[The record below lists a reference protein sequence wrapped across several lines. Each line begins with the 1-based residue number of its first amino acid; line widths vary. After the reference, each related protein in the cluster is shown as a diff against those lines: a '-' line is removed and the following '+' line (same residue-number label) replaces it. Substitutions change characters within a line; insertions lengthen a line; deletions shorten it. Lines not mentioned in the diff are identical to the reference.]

1 MRRGAHGVAGV
12 VPADAAGTVRKLVA
26 TMITAGEIEHLVFIG
41 GIWLALVLVW
51 AAACIWI
58 DADAGNVF
66 GGRRGR
72 RWTMAAL
79 AVGVVLFLATFRN
92 GFATFVFPLFIGMVP
107 LGLSTYVVLRDKR
120 VTADDRIFSK
130 AFVRKAALA
139 VAEKAGC
146 ADEVERWFSASPTKR
161 MVAKDAV
168 QFVKKDGKPVEDK
181 FDRETSKALNAAKDI
196 FGKAI
201 RLRATDI
208 HLEPKTGEALA
219 VRCRIDGMMQN
230 IATVEGLAGRALVSA
245 VKVLADMDIA
255 ERRRPQDGTFAVLAE
270 GKKFDV
276 RAASGPTSFGEKM
289 ALRLLDAG
297 GDLVKGGLKS
307 LGMSKT
313 MLAQLE
319 SIIHQPHGM
328 LIVCG
333 PTGSGKTTTL
343 YTALGEIDVFSRN
356 IVTIEDPIEY
366 RLDNISQTAV
376 NNAAE
381 LTFAK
386 ILRSVLRQ
394 DPDVILVGEV
404 RDRETAEIAMQAAL
418 TGHFVFTTLHANDT
432 ATTVTRLLDI
442 GIEISL
448 IQSAVTAVLAQ
459 RLVRVLCPKCKEA
472 YPAPDEFRKKMG
484 VPPDKELTIY
494 REKGC
499 AACLNT
505 GFRGRTGV
513 HELLVFNDEI
523 KDLLVGHPSIQA
535 LRAAG
540 RRNGMRTLQEAG
552 LTKVL
557 QGVTSIAEVG
567 RMTK

>member
-1 MRRGAHGVAGV
+1 
-12 VPADAAGTVRKLVA
+12 
-26 TMITAGEIEHLVFIG
+26 MITTQELEHLVFAG
-41 GIWLALVLVW
+41 GLWLLVVLVW
-51 AAACIWI
+51 AAACLWI
-58 DADAGNVF
+58 EADAGRAF
-66 GGRRGR
+66 GGRLGR
-72 RWTMAAL
+72 RLSLAAL
-79 AVGVVLFLATFRN
+79 ALGVTMFLATYQA
-92 GFATFVFPLFIGMVP
+92 GLAPLPLFLGLVP
-107 LGLSTYVVLRDKR
+107 LGVAGYVVTRDRRVPPDERVLSRQFLRR
-120 VTADDRIFSK
+120 GIM
-130 AFVRKAALA
+130 AL
-139 VAEKAGC
+139 AEKAGC
-146 ADEVERWFSASPTKR
+146 EDTFAGWFKRRAASGGLSKEG
-161 MVAKDAV
+161 V
-168 QFVKKDGKPVEDK
+168 QFVKKDGTPVEDK
-181 FDRETSKALNAAKDI
+181 FDRETSKALKAAQDI

-208 HLEPKTGEALA
+208 HLEPKTGEILTI
-219 VRCRIDGMMQN
+219 RCRIDGMMQN
-230 IATVEGLAGRALVSA
+230 IASIEGPAGRAFVSA

-255 ERRRPQDGTFAVLAE
+255 ERRRPQDGTFAVLSE
-270 GKKFDV
+270 GKKFEV

-307 LGMSKT
+307 IGLSKAA
-313 MLAQLE
+313 LAQLE

-343 YTALGEIDVFSRN
+343 YAALSEIDVLSRN

-366 RLDNISQTAV
+366 RLENISQTAV
-376 NNAAE
+376 NNAAD

-472 YPAPDEFRKKMG
+472 VPAPDDFRRKMG
-484 VPPDKELTIY
+484 VPADKELTIY

-499 AACLNT
+499 PACLGS

-513 HELLVFNDEI
+513 HELLVFNDDI

-535 LRAAG
+535 IRAAG
-540 RRNGMRTLQEAG
+540 RKAGMRTLQEVG

-557 QGVTSIAEVG
+557 QGITSLAEVA

>member
-1 MRRGAHGVAGV
+1 
-12 VPADAAGTVRKLVA
+12 
-26 TMITAGEIEHLVFIG
+26 MITSGEFEHLVFTG
-41 GIWLALVLVW
+41 GLWLVVVLIW

-58 DADAGNVF
+58 DTDAGDVF
-66 GGRRGR
+66 GRRLGR
-72 RWTMAAL
+72 RWTAAAL
-79 AVGVVLFLATFRN
+79 GVGVTAFLATYAN
-92 GFATFVFPLFIGMVP
+92 GFATIVFPLFVGLVP
-107 LGLSTYVVLRDKR
+107 VGLSTYVALRDKK
-120 VTADDRIFSK
+120 VAPDDRIFSK
-130 AFVRKAALA
+130 AFFRKTALA
-139 VAEKAGC
+139 LAEKAGC
-146 ADEVERWFSASPTKR
+146 ADEIERFFR
-161 MVAKDAV
+161 AKPAQEAVVKAGV
-168 QFVKKDGKPVEDK
+168 QFVKKDGKPVEEK
-181 FDRETSKALNAAKDI
+181 LDRETSKAMKAAQDV

-208 HLEPKTGEALA
+208 HFEPKTGDALA

-255 ERRRPQDGTFAVLAE
+255 ERRRPQDGTFAVLAD

-307 LGMSKT
+307 LGMSKA
-313 MLAQLE
+313 MLEQLE

-376 NNAAE
+376 NNAAD

-459 RLVRVLCPKCKEA
+459 RLVRMLCPKCKEPYA
-472 YPAPDEFRKKMG
+472 APDDFRKKMG
-484 VPPDKELTIY
+484 VPPDKEFTIY

-499 AACLNT
+499 PACLNT

-513 HELLVFNDEI
+513 HELLVFNEEI

-552 LTKVL
+552 LAKVL
-557 QGVTSIAEVG
+557 QGATSLGEVS